1 MKLLQVGVIAVGNE
15 ALFTAKLRN
24 TGVKPAV
31 FYVNQVEDAD
41 VLVTPEQVLTMCFR
55 NEINS
60 TSTHSFILST

>member
-41 VLVTPEQVLTMCFR
+41 VLVTPEQVLTMY
-55 NEINS
+55 
-60 TSTHSFILST
+60 L